1 MRSNWGLSSKALDK
15 PSKPMVLT
23 YLPGI
28 GERLMKRLDDHFG
41 GRHELIKT
49 LESGDIS
56 RIAEVDGISI
66 KRALSL
72 AREYNGAE
80 ATFLATPEAEK
91 LHGQLIA
98 SMQRF
103 ASNGASSS
111 RMQML
116 MPLHQVETRRERCK
130 EMLAFAEEAPQAF
143 VHLRSMFKDLSYTR
157 RPAQRYER
165 VIVSQQEH
173 PEWSQ
178 YVRILTPSAQESWK
192 DYTVFKTVTWVG
204 RHGPEDV
211 PPGWLVLPENG
222 RSDVMIPEYTLDWF
236 TNNRKALKVILDL
249 MQWRNEDEK
258 ALHPTLEKIFQVTEG
273 LEQLTTV
280 FAMMTDSGD
289 IETMEAIRDGLWKTA
304 KQLEDD
310 LNQRITAG
318 MESTSLDLTGSDMLE
333 ALADAA
339 TFQRKLASATQD
351 VIVDILEQGRSELSA
366 YLEPSGLQT
375 PFDLFASNWPVKLNR
390 SVLDKINDELERRIN
405 DSRND
410 HLLRLATKLADLKPL
425 CETAIQRLI
434 EHDMWYSIASWARH
448 NNATLPELVQH
459 GIWFDQGR
467 HLFIE
472 GEVQPVNYGLG
483 LAAPK
488 GDRQSIALLT
498 GANSG
503 GKTTL
508 LALVAHIAI
517 LADMGLRVPAE
528 HALIGRVEALHVLAK
543 SSGTQSAGALETTL
557 VDLAQVVSNTQP
569 KLILADELEAI
580 TEPGAGARII
590 AGMLR
595 AAQQQ
600 SDTSMVLVTHLAPA
614 ILEAYGSDDLRIDG
628 IEAKGLDEHLELI
641 VDRTPQ
647 RNCLARSTPELIVRR
662 LVERSSG
669 DAKAVFGD
677 ILSLF

>member
-1 MRSNWGLSSKALDK
+1 MN
-15 PSKPMVLT
+15 
-23 YLPGI
+23 LPGI

-41 GRHELIKT
+41 GRHELIRT
-49 LESGDIS
+49 LESGDVS
-56 RIAEVDGISI
+56 RIAEVEGISV
-66 KRALSL
+66 KRALAL

-80 ATFLATPEAEK
+80 ATFLATSEAEK

-103 ASNGASSS
+103 ASNSASSS

-116 MPLHQVETRRERCK
+116 MPLHQIDERRERCRQ
-130 EMLAFAEEAPQAF
+130 MLSFADEANDGF
-143 VHLRSMFKDLSYTR
+143 VHLQTLFKNLSYTR
-157 RPAQRYER
+157 RPTQRYER
-165 VIVSQQEH
+165 VIVSQHEH
-173 PEWSQ
+173 PEWES

-192 DYTVFKTVTWVG
+192 DYTVFKTVTWIG
-204 RHGPEDV
+204 KNGPDEL
-211 PPGWLVLPENG
+211 PPGWLVLPESG

-236 TNNRKALKVILDL
+236 TNNRKTLKVLLDL
-249 MQWRNEDEK
+249 IQWRSEEK
-258 ALHPTLEKIFQVTEG
+258 EVLHPALEAIFQETNG
-273 LEQLTTV
+273 LEQLASI
-280 FAMMTDSGD
+280 FSMIEDSGD
-289 IETMEAIRDGLWKTA
+289 VETMEEVRDGLWSTA
-304 KQLEDD
+304 KKLEEQ
-310 LNQRITAG
+310 LNQRIAAE
-318 MESTSLDLTGSDMLE
+318 MESVTLDLSGSDMLE

-339 TFQRKLASATQD
+339 TFQRKLASATED
-351 VIVDILEQGRSELSA
+351 VMNEILEKGRTEFSL
-366 YLEPSGLQT
+366 YLEAGGLKA
-375 PFDLFASNWPVKLNR
+375 PFDLYSSNWPVKLNR
-390 SVLDKINDELERRIN
+390 GALDKINDELERRIN
-405 DSRND
+405 DGKND

-434 EHDMWYSIASWARH
+434 EHDMWYSIASWAMH
-448 NNATLPELVQH
+448 YNATLPELVQH
-459 GIWFDQGR
+459 GIWFEQGS

-472 GEVQPVNYGLG
+472 GDVQPVNYGLG

-508 LALVAHIAI
+508 LELVAHVAI
-517 LADMGLRVPAE
+517 LAHMGLPVPAQ
-528 HALIGRVEALHVLAK
+528 HAEVGRVEALHVLAK
-543 SSGTQSAGALETTL
+543 SGGTQSAGALETTL
-557 VDLAQVVSNTQP
+557 VDLANVVSNAQP

-600 SDTSMVLVTHLAPA
+600 ANSSMVLVTHLAPA
-614 ILEAYGSDDLRIDG
+614 ILDAYGEDDLRIDG

-641 VDRTPQ
+641 VDRTPK

-669 DAKAVFGD
+669 DAKDVFSD

>member
-1 MRSNWGLSSKALDK
+1 MN
-15 PSKPMVLT
+15 
-23 YLPGI
+23 LPGI

-41 GRHELIKT
+41 GRHELIRT
-49 LESGDIS
+49 LESGDVS
-56 RIAEVDGISI
+56 RIAEVEGISV
-66 KRALSL
+66 KRALAL

-80 ATFLATPEAEK
+80 ATFLATSEAEK

-103 ASNGASSS
+103 ASNSASSS

-116 MPLHQVETRRERCK
+116 MPLHQIDERRERCRQ
-130 EMLAFAEEAPQAF
+130 MLSFSQEANDAF
-143 VHLRSMFKDLSYTR
+143 VHLRTLFKNLSYTR
-157 RPAQRYER
+157 RPTQRYER
-165 VIVSQQEH
+165 VIVSQHEH
-173 PEWSQ
+173 PEWES

-192 DYTVFKTVTWVG
+192 DYTVFKTVTWIG
-204 RHGPEDV
+204 KNGPDEL
-211 PPGWLVLPENG
+211 PPGWLVLPESG

-236 TNNRKALKVILDL
+236 TNNRKTLKVLLDL
-249 MQWRNEDEK
+249 IQWRSEEK
-258 ALHPTLEKIFQVTEG
+258 EVLHPALEAIFQETNG
-273 LEQLTTV
+273 LEQLASI
-280 FAMMTDSGD
+280 FSMIEDSGD
-289 IETMEAIRDGLWKTA
+289 VETMELVRDGLWSTA
-304 KQLEDD
+304 KKLEEQ
-310 LNQRITAG
+310 LNQRIAAE
-318 MESTSLDLTGSDMLE
+318 MESVTLDLSGSDMLE

-339 TFQRKLASATQD
+339 TFQRKLASATED
-351 VIVDILEQGRSELSA
+351 VMNEILEKGRTEFSL
-366 YLEPSGLQT
+366 YLEAGGLKA
-375 PFDLFASNWPVKLNR
+375 PFDLYSSNWPVKLNR
-390 SVLDKINDELERRIN
+390 GALDKINDELERRIN
-405 DSRND
+405 DGKND

-434 EHDMWYSIASWARH
+434 EHDMWYSIASWAMH
-448 NNATLPELVQH
+448 YNATLPELVQH
-459 GIWFDQGR
+459 GIWFEQGS

-472 GEVQPVNYGLG
+472 GDVQPVNYGLG

-508 LALVAHIAI
+508 LELVAHVAI
-517 LADMGLRVPAE
+517 LAHMGLPVPAQ
-528 HALIGRVEALHVLAK
+528 HAEVGRVEALHVLAK
-543 SSGTQSAGALETTL
+543 SGGTQSAGALETTL
-557 VDLAQVVSNTQP
+557 VDLANVVSNAQP

-600 SDTSMVLVTHLAPA
+600 ANSSMVLVTHLAPA
-614 ILEAYGSDDLRIDG
+614 ILDAYGEDDLRIDG

-641 VDRTPQ
+641 VDRTPK

-669 DAKAVFGD
+669 DAKDVFSD

>member
-1 MRSNWGLSSKALDK
+1 MN
-15 PSKPMVLT
+15 
-23 YLPGI
+23 LPGI

-41 GRHELIKT
+41 GRHELIRT
-49 LESGDIS
+49 LESGDVS
-56 RIAEVDGISI
+56 RIAEVEGISV
-66 KRALSL
+66 KRALAL

-80 ATFLATPEAEK
+80 ATFLATSEAEK

-103 ASNGASSS
+103 ASNSASSS

-116 MPLHQVETRRERCK
+116 MPLHQIDERRERCRQ
-130 EMLAFAEEAPQAF
+130 MLSFADEANDAF
-143 VHLRSMFKDLSYTR
+143 VHLQTLFKNLSYTR
-157 RPAQRYER
+157 RPTQRYER
-165 VIVSQQEH
+165 VIVSQHEH
-173 PEWSQ
+173 PEWES

-192 DYTVFKTVTWVG
+192 DYTVFKTVTWIG
-204 RHGPEDV
+204 KNGPDEL
-211 PPGWLVLPENG
+211 PPGWLVLPESG

-236 TNNRKALKVILDL
+236 TNNRKTLKVLLDL
-249 MQWRNEDEK
+249 IQWRSEEK
-258 ALHPTLEKIFQVTEG
+258 EVLHPALEAIFQETNG
-273 LEQLTTV
+273 LEQLASI
-280 FAMMTDSGD
+280 FSMIEDSGD
-289 IETMEAIRDGLWKTA
+289 VETMEEVRDGLWSTA
-304 KQLEDD
+304 KKLEEQ
-310 LNQRITAG
+310 LNQRIAAE
-318 MESTSLDLTGSDMLE
+318 MESVTLDLSGSDMLE

-339 TFQRKLASATQD
+339 TFQRKLASATED
-351 VIVDILEQGRSELSA
+351 VMNEILEKGRTEFSL
-366 YLEPSGLQT
+366 YLEAGGLKA
-375 PFDLFASNWPVKLNR
+375 PFDLYSSNWPVKLNR
-390 SVLDKINDELERRIN
+390 GALDKINDELERRIN
-405 DSRND
+405 DGKND

-434 EHDMWYSIASWARH
+434 EHDMWYSIASWAMH
-448 NNATLPELVQH
+448 YNATLPELVQH
-459 GIWFDQGR
+459 GIWFEQGT

-472 GEVQPVNYGLG
+472 GDVQPVNYGLG

-508 LALVAHIAI
+508 LELVAHVAI
-517 LADMGLRVPAE
+517 LAHMGLPVPAQ
-528 HALIGRVEALHVLAK
+528 HAEVGRVEALHVLAK
-543 SSGTQSAGALETTL
+543 SGGTQSAGALETTL
-557 VDLAQVVSNTQP
+557 VDLANVVSNAQP

-600 SDTSMVLVTHLAPA
+600 ANSSMVLVTHLAPA
-614 ILEAYGSDDLRIDG
+614 ILDAYGEDDLRIDG

-641 VDRTPQ
+641 VDRTPK

-669 DAKAVFGD
+669 DAKDVFSD

>member
-1 MRSNWGLSSKALDK
+1 MN
-15 PSKPMVLT
+15 
-23 YLPGI
+23 LPGI

-41 GRHELIKT
+41 GRHELIRT
-49 LESGDIS
+49 LESGDVS
-56 RIAEVDGISI
+56 RIAEVEGISV
-66 KRALSL
+66 KRALAL

-80 ATFLATPEAEK
+80 ATFLATSEAEK

-103 ASNGASSS
+103 ASNSASSS

-116 MPLHQVETRRERCK
+116 MPLHQIDERRERCRQ
-130 EMLAFAEEAPQAF
+130 MLSFSQEANDAF
-143 VHLRSMFKDLSYTR
+143 VHLRTLFKNLSYTR
-157 RPAQRYER
+157 RPTQRYER
-165 VIVSQQEH
+165 VIVSQHEH
-173 PEWSQ
+173 PEWES

-192 DYTVFKTVTWVG
+192 DYTVFKTVTWIG
-204 RHGPEDV
+204 KNGPDEL
-211 PPGWLVLPENG
+211 PPGWLVLPESG

-236 TNNRKALKVILDL
+236 TNNRKTLKVLLDL
-249 MQWRNEDEK
+249 IQWRSEEK
-258 ALHPTLEKIFQVTEG
+258 EVLHPALEAIFQETNG
-273 LEQLTTV
+273 LEQLASI
-280 FAMMTDSGD
+280 FSMIEDSGD
-289 IETMEAIRDGLWKTA
+289 VETMELVRDGLWSTA
-304 KQLEDD
+304 KKLEEQ
-310 LNQRITAG
+310 LNQRIAAE
-318 MESTSLDLTGSDMLE
+318 MESVTLDLSGSDMLE

-339 TFQRKLASATQD
+339 TFQRKLASATED
-351 VIVDILEQGRSELSA
+351 VMNEILEKGRTEFSL
-366 YLEPSGLQT
+366 YLEAGGLKA
-375 PFDLFASNWPVKLNR
+375 PFDLYSSNWPVKLNR
-390 SVLDKINDELERRIN
+390 GALDKINDELERRIN
-405 DSRND
+405 DGKND

-434 EHDMWYSIASWARH
+434 EHDMWYSIASWAMH
-448 NNATLPELVQH
+448 YNATLPELVQH
-459 GIWFDQGR
+459 GIWFEQGT

-472 GEVQPVNYGLG
+472 GDVQPVNYGLG

-508 LALVAHIAI
+508 LELVAHVAI
-517 LADMGLRVPAE
+517 LAHMGLPVPAQ
-528 HALIGRVEALHVLAK
+528 HAEVGRVEALHVLAK
-543 SSGTQSAGALETTL
+543 SGGTQSAGALETTL
-557 VDLAQVVSNTQP
+557 VDLANVVSNAQP

-600 SDTSMVLVTHLAPA
+600 ANSSMVLVTHLAPA
-614 ILEAYGSDDLRIDG
+614 ILDAYGEDDLRIDG

-641 VDRTPQ
+641 VDRTPK

-669 DAKAVFGD
+669 DAKDVFSD

>member
-1 MRSNWGLSSKALDK
+1 
-15 PSKPMVLT
+15 MVLSN
-23 YLPGI
+23 LPGI

-56 RIAEVDGISI
+56 RIAEVEGISI

-80 ATFLATPEAEK
+80 TTFLATPEAEK
-91 LHGQLIA
+91 LHAQLIA
-98 SMQRF
+98 SLQKF
-103 ASNGASSS
+103 ASNAASSS

-116 MPLHQVETRRERCK
+116 MPLHQLQERRVRCQL
-130 EMLAFAEEAPQAF
+130 MLDFANEAPEAFA
-143 VHLRSMFKDLSYTR
+143 HLRSLFKDLSYTR
-157 RPAQRYER
+157 RPNQRYER

-173 PEWSQ
+173 PEWAS
-178 YVRILTPSAQESWK
+178 YVRILTPSAQETWK
-192 DYTVFKTVTWVG
+192 DYTVFKSVTWVG
-204 RHGPEDV
+204 RHGPEEL
-211 PPGWLVLPENG
+211 PPGWLVLPESG
-222 RSDVMIPEYTLDWF
+222 RTDVMVPEFTLDWF
-236 TNNRKALKVILDL
+236 TNNRKSLKVLLDL
-249 MQWRNEDEK
+249 MQWKNEGNGDV
-258 ALHPTLEKIFQVTEG
+258 HPTLKTIFSETDG
-273 LEQLTTV
+273 LEQLASV
-280 FAMMTDSGD
+280 FAMMSDSGD
-289 IETMEAIRDGLWKTA
+289 VEAMEEIRDGLWNMA
-304 KQLEDD
+304 KQMEED
-310 LNQRITAG
+310 LNQRISAG
-318 MESTSLDLTGSDMLE
+318 METASLDLTGSDMLA

-339 TFQRKLASATQD
+339 TFQRKLASATED
-351 VIVDILEQGRSELSA
+351 VITDILEQGRSELSA
-366 YLEPSGLQT
+366 YLEASGLQA
-375 PFDLFASNWPVKLNR
+375 PFDLYASNWPVKLNR

-425 CETAIQRLI
+425 CETAIQRLV
-434 EHDMWYSIASWARH
+434 EHDMWYSIASWAMHH
-448 NNATLPELVQH
+448 NAGLPELVHH
-459 GIWFDQGR
+459 GIWFEDGR
-467 HLFIE
+467 HLFID
-472 GEVQPVNYGLG
+472 GDVQPVNYGLG
-483 LAAPK
+483 RAAPK
-488 GDRQSIALLT
+488 GDQQPIALLT

-508 LALVAHIAI
+508 LELVAHVTI
-517 LADMGLRVPAE
+517 LAHMGLPVPAK
-528 HALIGRVEALHVLAK
+528 HAFVGRVEALHVLAK

-557 VDLAQVVSNTQP
+557 VDLANVVSNDQP

-600 SDTSMVLVTHLAPA
+600 SESSMVLVTHLAPA
-614 ILEAYGSDDLRIDG
+614 ILDAYGSDDLRIDG

-641 VDRTPQ
+641 VDRTPK

-669 DAKAVFGD
+669 DAKNVFSD

>member
-1 MRSNWGLSSKALDK
+1 
-15 PSKPMVLT
+15 MVLMN
-23 YLPGI
+23 LPGI

-41 GRHELIKT
+41 GRHELIRT
-49 LESGDIS
+49 LESGDVS
-56 RIAEVDGISI
+56 RIAEVEGISV
-66 KRALSL
+66 KRALAL

-80 ATFLATPEAEK
+80 ATFLATSEAEK

-103 ASNGASSS
+103 ASNSASSS

-116 MPLHQVETRRERCK
+116 MPLHQIDERRERCRQ
-130 EMLAFAEEAPQAF
+130 MLSFAHEANDTF
-143 VHLRSMFKDLSYTR
+143 VHLRSLFKNLSYTR
-157 RPAQRYER
+157 RPTQRYER
-165 VIVSQQEH
+165 VIVSQHEH
-173 PEWSQ
+173 PEWNS
-178 YVRILTPSAQESWK
+178 YVRILTPSARESWK
-192 DYTVFKTVTWVG
+192 DYTVFKTVTWIG
-204 RHGPEDV
+204 KNGPDEL
-211 PPGWLVLPENG
+211 PPGWLVLPESG

-236 TNNRKALKVILDL
+236 TNNRKTLKVLLDL
-249 MQWRNEDEK
+249 IQWRDERK
-258 ALHPTLEKIFQVTEG
+258 ETLHPALEAIFEEANG
-273 LEQLTTV
+273 LEQLASV
-280 FAMMTDSGD
+280 FAMIGDSGD
-289 IETMEAIRDGLWKTA
+289 VQAMEEIRDGLWGTA
-304 KQLEDD
+304 KKLEED
-310 LNQRITAG
+310 LNQQIAAE
-318 MESTSLDLTGSDMLE
+318 MESVTLDLSGSDMLE

-339 TFQRKLASATQD
+339 TFQRKLASATED
-351 VIVDILEQGRSELSA
+351 VMNEILEKGRTEFSL
-366 YLEPSGLQT
+366 YLEAGGLKA
-375 PFDLFASNWPVKLNR
+375 PFDLYSSNWPVKLNR
-390 SVLDKINDELERRIN
+390 GALDKINDELERRIN
-405 DSRND
+405 DGKND

-434 EHDMWYSIASWARH
+434 EHDMWYSIASWAMH
-448 NNATLPELVQH
+448 YNATLPELVQH
-459 GIWFDQGR
+459 GIWFEQGT

-472 GEVQPVNYGLG
+472 GDVQPVNYGLG

-508 LALVAHIAI
+508 LELVAHVAI
-517 LADMGLRVPAE
+517 LAHMGLPVPAQ
-528 HALIGRVEALHVLAK
+528 HAEVGRVEALHVLAK
-543 SSGTQSAGALETTL
+543 SGGTQSAGALETTL
-557 VDLAQVVSNTQP
+557 VDLANVVSNAQP

-600 SDTSMVLVTHLAPA
+600 SNSSMVLVTHLAPA
-614 ILEAYGSDDLRIDG
+614 ILDAYGDDDLRIDG

-641 VDRTPQ
+641 VDRTPK

-669 DAKAVFGD
+669 DAKDVFSD

>member
-1 MRSNWGLSSKALDK
+1 
-15 PSKPMVLT
+15 MVLT
-23 YLPGI
+23 NLPGI

-41 GRHELIKT
+41 GRNELLKT

-56 RIAEVDGISI
+56 RIAEVEGISV

-91 LHGQLIA
+91 LHGQLIS
-98 SMQRF
+98 SMQAF
-103 ASNGASSS
+103 ASNAASSS

-116 MPLHQVETRRERCK
+116 MPLHQIDERRERCK
-130 EMLAFAEEAPQAF
+130 QMMSFATEAPEAFA
-143 VHLRSMFKDLSYTR
+143 HLKALFKNLSYTR
-157 RPAQRYER
+157 RPTQRYER
-165 VIVSQQEH
+165 VIVSQHEH
-173 PEWSQ
+173 PEWNQ
-178 YVRILTPSAQESWK
+178 YVRILTPSSQESWK
-192 DYTVFKTVTWVG
+192 DYTVFKTVTWIG
-204 RHGPEDV
+204 KHGPEDV
-211 PPGWLVLPENG
+211 PPGWLVLPEAG
-222 RSDVMIPEYTLDWF
+222 RSDVMVPEYTLDWF

-249 MQWRNEDEK
+249 MQWKNEGK
-258 ALHPTLEKIFQVTEG
+258 NSIHPTLNIIFDETEG
-273 LEQLTTV
+273 LDQLTTV
-280 FAMMTDSGD
+280 FAMMSDSGD
-289 IETMEAIRDGLWKTA
+289 VETMEEIRDGLWNMA
-304 KQLEDD
+304 KRLEED
-310 LNQRITAG
+310 LNQRISSG
-318 MESTSLDLTGSDMLE
+318 METASLDLTGSDMLE

-339 TFQRKLASATQD
+339 TFQRKLASATED
-351 VIVDILEQGRSELSA
+351 VITDILEQGRNELSQ
-366 YLEPSGLQT
+366 YLEASGLQA
-375 PFDLFASNWPVKLNR
+375 PFDLYATNWPVKLNR
-390 SVLDKINDELERRIN
+390 GVLDKINDELERRIN
-405 DSRND
+405 DCRND

-434 EHDMWYSIASWARH
+434 EHDMWYSITAWAMHH
-448 NNATLPELVQH
+448 NAQLPELVHH
-459 GIWFDQGR
+459 GIWFEEGR
-467 HLFIE
+467 HLFID

-488 GDRQSIALLT
+488 GDRQPIALLT

-508 LALVAHIAI
+508 LELVAHVTI
-517 LADMGLRVPAE
+517 LAHMGLPVPAQ
-528 HALIGRVEALHVLAK
+528 HAFIGRVEALHVLAK

-557 VDLAQVVSNTQP
+557 VDLAQVVSNIQP

-600 SDTSMVLVTHLAPA
+600 ANSSMVLVTHLAPA
-614 ILEAYGSDDLRIDG
+614 ILDAYGSDDLRIDG

-641 VDRTPQ
+641 VDRTPK

-669 DAKAVFGD
+669 DAKNVFSD